1 MDKTGAA
8 CHCHR
13 VAVRTRTALL
23 LTLPL
28 SAAGMLLAHQLT
40 WGVAGHGHDDEVA
53 HGYLRYGAV
62 FVALAAAV
70 IAVATTRNFVRSIGG
85 EVAEVPSAVTFAVM
99 PIVGFV
105 FQEHLEHLVAAREL
119 ELSFFLSPPFVVGLA
134 LQLPFALAALLV
146 ARLILRAIRTAVTTL
161 RRAAA
166 RPCWVFVELSIPA
179 VGAAVGGPSR
189 SRGLAFSSAGRA
201 PPLFVCD

>member
-1 MDKTGAA
+1 MDKTPTA

-13 VAVRTRTALL
+13 VAVPTRTALL

-28 SAAGMLLAHQLT
+28 SAAGMLLAHELT
-40 WGVAGHGHDDEVA
+40 WGVASHGHENDVA

-70 IAVATTRNFVRSIGG
+70 VVVASTRHFVRTIGG
-85 EVAEVPSAVTFAVM
+85 EVAEVPSAITFAVM

-119 ELSFFLSPPFVVGLA
+119 ELTFFVSPPFVVGLA
-134 LQLPFALAALLV
+134 LQLPFALAAMLV
-146 ARLILRAIRTAVTTL
+146 VRLIVRAIRTAVTTL
-161 RRAAA
+161 GRVGSPRLGLLFVDLSVPA
-166 RPCWVFVELSIPA
+166 RSV
-179 VGAAVGGPSR
+179 AVGGPAR

-201 PPLFVCD
+201 PPVLA

>member
-1 MDKTGAA
+1 
-8 CHCHR
+8 
-13 VAVRTRTALL
+13 VADRSRTALL

-28 SAAGMLLAHQLT
+28 SAAGMLLAHELT
-40 WGVAGHGHDDEVA
+40 WGIAGHGHEQEVD

-70 IAVATTRNFVRSIGG
+70 VAVASTRNFVRTIGG

-134 LQLPFALAALLV
+134 LQLPFALAAMLV
-146 ARLILRAIRTAVTTL
+146 ARFILRAIRTAVTTL
-161 RRAAA
+161 RRASVRRVRLVVA
-166 RPCWVFVELSIPA
+166 LSVPVA
-179 VGAAVGGPSR
+179 SAAVCGPAR

-201 PPLFVCD
+201 PPLLA

>member
-1 MDKTGAA
+1 
-8 CHCHR
+8 
-13 VAVRTRTALL
+13 
-23 LTLPL
+23 
-28 SAAGMLLAHQLT
+28 MLLAHQLT
-40 WGVAGHGHDDEVA
+40 WGVAGHGHDEEVA
-53 HGYLRYGAV
+53 HDYLRYGAV

-70 IAVATTRNFVRSIGG
+70 IAVATTRNFVRTIGG

-161 RRAAA
+161 RRAGA

-179 VGAAVGGPSR
+179 VRASVGGPAR

-201 PPLFVCD
+201 PPLFA

>member
-1 MDKTGAA
+1 MDNSATA
-8 CHCHR
+8 CHCHW

-40 WGVAGHGHDDEVA
+40 WGVAGHGHDEEVA
-53 HGYLRYGAV
+53 HNYLRYGAV
-62 FVALAAAV
+62 FLALAAAV
-70 IAVATTRNFVRSIGG
+70 IAVASTRHFVRSIGG
-85 EVAEVPSAVTFAVM
+85 EVADVPSSVTFAVM

-119 ELSFFLSPPFVVGLA
+119 ELSFFLSPPFVIGLA
-134 LQLPFALAALLV
+134 LQLPFALAAMLV

-161 RRAAA
+161 RRAGAP
-166 RPCWVFVELSIPA
+166 PCWVFVELSIPA
-179 VGAAVGGPSR
+179 VSAAIGGPAR
-189 SRGLAFSSAGRA
+189 TRGLAFSAAGRA
-201 PPLFVCD
+201 PPAFP